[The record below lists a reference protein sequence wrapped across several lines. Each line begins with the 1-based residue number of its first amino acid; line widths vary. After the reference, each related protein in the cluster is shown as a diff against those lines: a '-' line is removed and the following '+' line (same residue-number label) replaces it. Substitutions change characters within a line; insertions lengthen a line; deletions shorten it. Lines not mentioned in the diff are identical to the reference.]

1 MRRRSVIAALS
12 AAVLAAALPATAS
25 AFPGH
30 GSCAGEGAFVSSSAQ
45 EFGSFFGAIV
55 AGTARA
61 SGGLHDV
68 IAASH
73 EDNCE
78 PRP

>member
-1 MRRRSVIAALS
+1 MRRRSV
-12 AAVLAAALPATAS
+12 
-25 AFPGH
+25 
-30 GSCAGEGAFVSSSAQ
+30 SSAR

-73 EDNCE
+73 AVNCE

>member
-1 MRRRSVIAALS
+1 
-12 AAVLAAALPATAS
+12 
-25 AFPGH
+25 
-30 GSCAGEGAFVSSSAQ
+30 VSS
-45 EFGSFFGAIV
+45 
-55 AGTARA
+55 TAKA

-73 EDNCE
+73 AVNCE

>member
-1 MRRRSVIAALS
+1 MRRRSVTAVS
-12 AAVLAAALPATAS
+12 AVVLAAALPGTAA
-25 AFPGH
+25 AFPGQ

-68 IAASH
+68 IAESH
-73 EDNCE
+73 AVNCK

>member
-1 MRRRSVIAALS
+1 MRRRSVTAVS
-12 AAVLAAALPATAS
+12 AVVLAAALPGTA
-25 AFPGH
+25 AAVPDQ
-30 GSCAGEGAFVSSSAQ
+30 GSCAGEGAFVSGSAQ

-55 AGTARA
+55 SSTAQA

-73 EDNCE
+73 AVNCE